1 MPSRLLMMFTL
12 VLGFLLAV
20 FALAWSITLS
30 FQRKIAENSGPLAI
44 LIIVAIILMI
54 IGWKG

>member
-1 MPSRLLMMFTL
+1 MQNRLLRMFIL
-12 VLGFLLAV
+12 VLGFFIAT

-30 FQRKIAENSGPLAI
+30 FQRQLAENSGPLAI
-44 LIIVAIILMI
+44 IVIVAIILMI

>member
-1 MPSRLLMMFTL
+1 MQNRLIGMFIL

-20 FALAWSITLS
+20 FVLSWAIALM
-30 FQRKIAENSGPLAI
+30 FQGQLAENSGPLAI
-44 LIIVAIILMI
+44 LVIVAIILMI